1 MGNTL
6 KGQTMRRLLAP
17 VFTLTF
23 AAQSALACVLP
34 PPMMGAVFVQESVK
48 GGEWR
53 FLEIGGL
60 TLPDQPLM
68 LTLGADGQFRARG
81 WCNDL
86 VGPYQGDPVMLDLD
100 PVVEPVA
107 HCEADIESFDNQMQA
122 LLQNVTLYS
131 LSQDG
136 QTLYLTT
143 ADSQQI
149 RLERLSES

>member
-1 MGNTL
+1 
-6 KGQTMRRLLAP
+6 MRRLLAP

-23 AAQSALACVLP
+23 TAQATLACVLP
-34 PPMMGAVFVQESVK
+34 PPMIGAVFVDPAAK

-53 FLEIGGL
+53 FLEIGS
-60 TLPDQPLM
+60 LPLPEQPLM
-68 LTLGADGQFRARG
+68 LTLNEDGQFRARG

-86 VGPYQGDPVMLDLD
+86 TGPYQGDPVMLDLD

-107 HCEADIESFDNQMQA
+107 HCDAELEDFDNQMQA

-131 LSQDG
+131 LSNEG
-136 QTLYLTT
+136 QTLHLTT

-149 RLERLSES
+149 TLERLTDS